1 MSHLRMLKFLI
12 NLSYTEEKGNVTIL
26 SEINIFTPIVSL
38 KNGCLVVNPFILTSH
53 KILFFFV
60 AL

>member
-1 MSHLRMLKFLI
+1 MLKFLI